1 MKYMFLV
8 ASYLLGSVPTGYIL
22 YRIKEKKDIRGLGS
36 TNIGATNVLRVS
48 GWKLALPVALS
59 DILKGALPVYLALR
73 LFPEAWVAYA
83 AGFLAVL
90 GHCFPVY
97 IRFRGGKGVATSVGA
112 FAVLAPLPLVCAV
125 AIWVSVVALTRF
137 VSLGSL
143 AAFFSLPFFAFAFG
157 EPAGAIL
164 LGGALFVLILQ
175 RHHANIGR
183 LLSGTEKRLG
193 EKAK

>member
-1 MKYMFLV
+1 MKYLFL
-8 ASYLLGSVPTGYIL
+8 AGAYLLGSVPTGYIL
-22 YRIKEKKDIRGLGS
+22 YRIKEKKDIRGVGS

-59 DILKGALPVYLALR
+59 DILKGAIPVYLALR
-73 LFPEAWVAYA
+73 LFPDPWVAYA

-97 IRFRGGKGVATSVGA
+97 IRFRGGKGVATTVGA
-112 FAVLAPLPLVCAV
+112 YAVLAHLPLLCAI
-125 AIWVSVVALTRF
+125 AIWVTVVAVTRF

-143 AAFFSLPFFAFAFG
+143 TAFFSLPFLILIFG
-157 EPAGAIL
+157 EPTGLIL
-164 LGGALFVLILQ
+164 LSAAMFGLIAH
-175 RHHANIGR
+175 RHRANIGR
-183 LLSGTEKRLG
+183 LLRGTEKKLG

>member
-1 MKYMFLV
+1 MKFIFL
-8 ASYLLGSVPTGYIL
+8 AAAYLLGSVPTGYIL

-59 DILKGALPVYLALR
+59 DMLKGAIPVYLALR
-73 LFPEAWVAYA
+73 LFPEPWVAYA

-97 IRFRGGKGVATSVGA
+97 IRFKGGKGVATTVGA
-112 FAVLAPLPLVCAV
+112 YAVLAPLPLLCAMAV
-125 AIWVSVVALTRF
+125 WVIVVALTRF

-143 AAFFSLPFFAFAFG
+143 TAFFSLPFIILFFNEQIGLA
-157 EPAGAIL
+157 L
-164 LGGALFVLILQ
+164 LGAAIFLLLVH
-175 RHHANIGR
+175 RHRANIGR
-183 LLSGTEKRLG
+183 LLRGTEKKLG
-193 EKAK
+193 EKDT

>member
-1 MKYMFLV
+1 MKYIFLF

-22 YRIKEKKDIRGLGS
+22 YRLKEKKDIRGLGS

-48 GWKLALPVALS
+48 GWKLALPVGLS
-59 DILKGALPVYLALR
+59 DVLKGAIPVYLALR
-73 LFPEAWVAYA
+73 LFPEPWVAYT

-112 FAVLAPLPLVCAV
+112 FAVLAPLPLLCAIAV
-125 AIWVSVVALTRF
+125 WIIVVALTRF

-143 AAFFSLPFFAFAFG
+143 AAFLSLPFFILIFG
-157 EPAGAIL
+157 KQTGAIL
-164 LGGALFVLILQ
+164 LGTAMFVLIVH
-175 RHHANIGR
+175 RHRANIGR
-183 LLSGTEKRLG
+183 ILRGTEKKLG
-193 EKAK
+193 EKAT